1 MNNDQKLDLLK
12 INIDLY
18 KKHSEWIA
26 KGLLIYLAII
36 GTLFGIINKTEV
48 YSTIIVLYFIIIL
61 ACIGLIYFTFLIKI
75 WVRKVAN
82 IILSFEE
89 PLNCKL
95 DHLYYPVEKISGIIL
110 YIGIIVLLAA
120 FALLMCYIAKNNRIL
135 TC

>member
-48 YSTIIVLYFIIIL
+48 FSSIIILYSIIIL
-61 ACIGLIYFTFLIKI
+61 ACTMLIYFTFLIKI
-75 WVRKVAN
+75 WVRKVAS

-95 DHLYYPVEKISGIIL
+95 DQLYYPAEKISGIIL
-110 YIGIIVLLAA
+110 FIGIIVLLAA
-120 FALLMCYIAKNNRIL
+120 ISLLICYIMTKN
-135 TC
+135 